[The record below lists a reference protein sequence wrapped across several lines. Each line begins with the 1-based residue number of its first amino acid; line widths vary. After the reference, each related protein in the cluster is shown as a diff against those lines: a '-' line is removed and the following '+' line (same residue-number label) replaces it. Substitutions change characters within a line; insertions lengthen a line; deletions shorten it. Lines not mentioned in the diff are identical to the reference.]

1 MVPWIVRVALRNLTR
16 NRRRSALTCLA
27 VMVGTAMLTLAL
39 SWVQGVIGTVFGNAS
54 SMAGDVR
61 IATPEYVLREAQL
74 PLYENIADVEPVLEA
89 LEGLDDVRAYA
100 VIRTRVTATVGEEIG
115 EHHAMLVGATLDHH
129 EQVLALPETVAEGSW
144 FTGQRHEALLG
155 RLVAKDLEAQAGD
168 ELVVLGMTQD
178 GSISPLKLDVVG
190 IVEVGN
196 GPGDKLIYTTLER
209 ARWLADMEGGATE
222 VLAYGSDF
230 RLAGKLAERVGALPE
245 LDGLQ
250 VQPWLARDPYS
261 TLVRIFSVLIG
272 ILSGII
278 VFITSMVVLNT
289 MLMSVLERTGEIGVL
304 RAMGMARLRTVT
316 MFVLEAMFLGGTG
329 SLLGVMLGSIPAR
342 VLELRGVDL
351 GDAMTA
357 KVDVP
362 IASVVHADLT
372 WEIALWVFALG
383 FVVAIVGSALPALRA
398 ASVQPV
404 EAMRRRK

>member
-1 MVPWIVRVALRNLTR
+1 MPWIVRVALRNLSR
-16 NRRRSALTCLA
+16 NRRRSVLTCLA

-54 SMAGDVR
+54 AMAGEVR

-89 LEGLDDVRAYA
+89 IGGLEGVRAYA
-100 VIRTRVTATVGEEIG
+100 VIRTMVTATVGEEIG
-115 EHHAMLVGATLDHH
+115 EHHAMIVGAGLGHY
-129 EQVLALPETVAEGSW
+129 EQVLELPEAVAEGTW
-144 FTGQRHEALLG
+144 FTGEGHEALLG
-155 RLVAKDLEAQAGD
+155 RIVANDLEAHAGD

-178 GSISPLKLDVVG
+178 GSISPLKLNVAG

-196 GPGDKLIYTTLER
+196 GPGDKVIYTTLER

-222 VLAYGSDF
+222 VMAYGSDF
-230 RLAGKLAERVGALPE
+230 RLASQLAERIRALPVLE
-245 LDGLQ
+245 GLQ

-261 TLVRIFSVLIG
+261 TLVRIFSVFVG
-272 ILSGII
+272 ILSAII

-289 MLMSVLERTGEIGVL
+289 MLMSVLERAGEIGVL
-304 RAMGMARLRTVT
+304 RAMGMARFRTVT

-329 SLLGVMLGSIPAR
+329 SALGVMLGSIPAR
-342 VLELRGVDL
+342 VLEIRGVDL
-351 GDAMTA
+351 GDEMTA

-372 WEIALWVFALG
+372 WEIALWVFLLG
-383 FVVAIVGSALPALRA
+383 FVVAVVGSALPALRA